1 MSGTDPH
8 HAAHA
13 MSRAIEADNQIWTT
27 QHDSARHRRTRDHAV
42 AEALRGGISKE
53 HLADKLGVLISD
65 IEQMA
70 AAAHTPPTQSPAID
84 NPLPT

>member
-1 MSGTDPH
+1 VSGTDPH

-42 AEALRGGISKE
+42 AEALRG
-53 HLADKLGVLISD
+53 
-65 IEQMA
+65 
-70 AAAHTPPTQSPAID
+70 
-84 NPLPT
+84 